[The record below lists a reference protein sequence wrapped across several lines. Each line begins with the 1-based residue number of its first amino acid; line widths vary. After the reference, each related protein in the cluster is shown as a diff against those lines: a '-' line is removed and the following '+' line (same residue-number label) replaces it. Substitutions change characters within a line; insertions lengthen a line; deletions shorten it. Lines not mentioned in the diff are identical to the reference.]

1 MHVHGHHGQDQN
13 GQAQRLHGEAN
24 WENACDRRI
33 ADAQTTRKER
43 EGVRVADVKWIKL
56 ATGLPD
62 NRKIKQI
69 RRLPEGD
76 TIALMWVFLMCL
88 AGETNDEG
96 MVYFTPEIPFT
107 EEMLAD
113 QFGIDINT
121 IRLGLATFQRFGMV
135 EIVDNIICLS
145 HWEKWQ
151 AVDGLAVIREQTR
164 KRVAKHREKQ
174 KLAAG
179 NVTGSVTVTEGN
191 ATEEDIDKE
200 EDKNKEIYTSVV
212 AYLNE
217 KAKTKYRPTS
227 AKTKKAIHA
236 RLSENFTLEDFKT
249 VIDKKCAEW
258 IGTNMEMYLRPSTL
272 FGTKFEEYLNANT
285 KGGNR
290 NAGDKKPDTIT
301 NNVGTWI

>member
-1 MHVHGHHGQDQN
+1 M
-13 GQAQRLHGEAN
+13 
-24 WENACDRRI
+24 
-33 ADAQTTRKER
+33 
-43 EGVRVADVKWIKL
+43 ADVKWIKL

-88 AGETNDEG
+88 AGATNDEG

-113 QFGIDINT
+113 QFDIDINT
-121 IRLGLATFQRFGMV
+121 IRLGLTTFQRFGMIQV
-135 EIVDNIICLS
+135 VDNIICLS

-151 AVDGLAVIREQTR
+151 AVDGLSVIREQTR
-164 KRVAKHREKQ
+164 KRVARHRERQ

-179 NVTGSVTVTEGN
+179 NVTCNVTVTEGN
-191 ATEEDIDKE
+191 ATDKDIDIDKE
-200 EDKNKEIYTSVV
+200 EDKNKEIYTAVV

-217 KAKTKYRPTS
+217 KAGTKYRPTS
-227 AKTKKAIHA
+227 AKTKAAIHA
-236 RLSENFTLEDFKT
+236 RLAENYELDHFKI

-258 IGTNMEMYLRPSTL
+258 IGTEWEKFLRPETL
-272 FGTKFEEYLNANT
+272 FGTKFEGYLNAPT
-285 KGGNR
+285 KGGKR
-290 NAGDKKPDTIT
+290 NAGNKEPDTIT